1 MAFRIGTARSGVS
14 PLIGFVLLFGLLV
27 TTLAVVQLTAV
38 PIWNEADE
46 IQHSG
51 RVMKDVEELATVVT
65 DVAVT
70 GLRDSV
76 TVELGVQ
83 YTNRPFLLNPPNPT
97 GTVSTTP
104 RREASIANA
113 VAVEPEI
120 RDHLDGT
127 DFSYET
133 VGVVYEPDY
142 NEYRRP
148 PDVVYD
154 GGHVLNRFTS
164 GSALLAQTP
173 VVDGRRIALTAL
185 DGSVDRT
192 GADSMVLDAVPL
204 SAPAR
209 PVAVRAPPDE
219 NLTVTLPT
227 ALTADQWSDVL
238 DGESVAEG
246 GFVEDLD
253 VGDGEATITLLGE
266 RDGQRVTYE
275 LALAKVGV
283 ERGYEREQ
291 VRYLAPAPGRSSQLV
306 VEAGQRTEIVVEAR
320 DRFNAPVSGVNVSFA
335 LDGEGALTRSSDVTT
350 TDGRSRTTF
359 VAPDEVGNA
368 TVTASYGFLER
379 ERVEFDVDVVSSAA
393 AAGETVLQP
402 NRPGSVAL
410 LDTAIQGTSCQKEIC
425 NVTMTFDNRAGESRT
440 IDEMRLTFYGETFF
454 SSQPSPRD
462 IESMEVAGVAMS
474 NSGPYRTVTVTL
486 PSGTSTVEATFRGE
500 SQSKELVEAGDIFVF
515 NAIYDDGEEAVY
527 FAGPT

>member
-1 MAFRIGTARSGVS
+1 VASRTGPARGVS

-46 IQHSG
+46 LQHSG
-51 RVMKDVEELATVVT
+51 RVMKGVEELATVVR

-83 YTNRPFLLNPPNPT
+83 YTTRPFLLNPPNPT
-97 GTVSTTP
+97 GTLTTTP
-104 RREASIANA
+104 RREANIANA
-113 VAVEPEI
+113 VAIDPEV
-120 RDHLDGT
+120 RDHLDGGGFRY
-127 DFSYET
+127 DT

-142 NEYRRP
+142 NEYQRA
-148 PDVVYD
+148 PDVVYH
-154 GGHVLNRFTS
+154 GGHVLNRFSS

-185 DGSVDRT
+185 DGSFSRS
-192 GADSMVLDAVPL
+192 GADSMVVDAVPL

-209 PVAVRAPPDE
+209 PVAVRAPPGE
-219 NLTVTLPT
+219 NLTITLPT
-227 ALTADQWSDVL
+227 TLSADQWSDVL
-238 DGESVAEG
+238 DGESVEEG
-246 GFVEDLD
+246 GFVDDLD

-283 ERGYEREQ
+283 ERGYDRES
-291 VRYLAPAPGRSSQLV
+291 VRYLAPPPGHSSQLV
-306 VEAGQRTEIVVEAR
+306 VEAGQRTDIAVEAR

-335 LDGEGALTRSSDVTT
+335 LDGEGVLTRTSDETT
-350 TDGRSRTTF
+350 TDGRAGSTF

-393 AAGETVLQP
+393 AAGQTVLQP

-410 LDTAIQGTSCQKEIC
+410 LDAAIDEQGCRKDVC
-425 NVTMTFDNRAGESRT
+425 DVTLTFDNRASEDKT
-440 IDEMRLTFYGETFF
+440 IEEMRLTFYGETFF
-454 SSQPSPRD
+454 SSQPKPRTVETMTVD
-462 IESMEVAGVAMS
+462 GVQMT
-474 NSGPYRTVTVTL
+474 NSGPYRTVSVTL
-486 PSGTSTVEATFRGE
+486 PPGASAVEATFEGS
-500 SQSKELVEAGDIFVF
+500 SQSTELIEPGDIFVIS
-515 NAIYDDGEEAVY
+515 AVYGDGEEAVY